1 MCALQAQAVESFV
14 RQTVAP
20 RQVNRPAADL
30 IAALASSTAL
40 KSHESHYPCAC
51 CSPRMQLINARIA
64 AGLSRRQFIGGAAA
78 AVGLLASSHT
88 ASGLTA
94 QPKAPERPILFSNL
108 RLFDGV
114 GRIVRKGVNILVKG
128 NRIEALPNACET
140 VNDAVIVDCGDRLA
154 MPGLIDV
161 HWHSMLCALSELEL
175 FTTDVGY
182 IYLAA
187 ARAAEQTLMQGFT
200 TVRDAGGPSFALKRA
215 IDQGLVNGPRIY
227 PSGAMISQTS
237 GHGDFRLR
245 SEVPRGNTTPLSHV
259 ENLGVSVIG
268 DGEAEVL
275 RRVREV
281 LMLGAS
287 QVKVMAGGG
296 VSSLYDPLDS
306 TQYTEQE
313 MRAAVQAAEDWGTYV
328 MVHVYIPRGI
338 QRAIRVGVK
347 CIEHGQLADEET
359 VRMMAGEG
367 TWWSLQPF
375 LGDEDANPKSDP
387 FARAKQLEVAKG
399 TERAYALAKQYQIK
413 TGWGTDIL
421 FSAKNLEHHARQL
434 AKLTPRFYEPLEL
447 LGIATGQNGELVA
460 LSGPRNPY
468 PAPLGV
474 IAPGAYA
481 DILIADGDPTVNL
494 DFLTEPDANL
504 RIIMKDG
511 RIYKNTLAS

>member
-1 MCALQAQAVESFV
+1 
-14 RQTVAP
+14 
-20 RQVNRPAADL
+20 
-30 IAALASSTAL
+30 
-40 KSHESHYPCAC
+40 
-51 CSPRMQLINARIA
+51 
-64 AGLSRRQFIGGAAA
+64 
-78 AVGLLASSHT
+78 
-88 ASGLTA
+88 
-94 QPKAPERPILFSNL
+94 
-108 RLFDGV
+108 
-114 GRIVRKGVNILVKG
+114 
-128 NRIEALPNACET
+128 
-140 VNDAVIVDCGDRLA
+140 
-154 MPGLIDV
+154 
-161 HWHSMLCALSELEL
+161 
-175 FTTDVGY
+175 
-182 IYLAA
+182 
-187 ARAAEQTLMQGFT
+187 
-200 TVRDAGGPSFALKRA
+200 
-215 IDQGLVNGPRIY
+215 
-227 PSGAMISQTS
+227 
-237 GHGDFRLR
+237 
-245 SEVPRGNTTPLSHV
+245 
-259 ENLGVSVIG
+259 
-268 DGEAEVL
+268 
-275 RRVREV
+275 
-281 LMLGAS
+281 MLGAS

-468 PAPLGV
+468 PASLGV